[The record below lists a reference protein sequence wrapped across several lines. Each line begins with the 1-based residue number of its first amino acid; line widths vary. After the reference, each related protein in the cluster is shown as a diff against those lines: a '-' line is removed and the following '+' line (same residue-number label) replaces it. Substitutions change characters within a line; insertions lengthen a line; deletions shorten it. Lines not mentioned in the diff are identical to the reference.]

1 MYIEGKA
8 PVRVHFVC
16 VQGLFCF
23 PKKGIAMKNIKVK
36 KEYPENLL
44 SQVFVNGLPTEL
56 PDDVALVLEYIIQKT
71 LTERE
76 GRVLDLRYKRY
87 MTMAAIGEEYS
98 LRAERIRQIEAKA
111 VRKLRHPSRSKYI
124 LMGMEGYINY
134 LRDTA
139 VDERL
144 REYKKEIVTLE
155 KKIAELTD
163 TEYEE
168 EKNEL
173 ENAPLAEL
181 DLSVRTFNILYRAGY
196 STVKELLDADA
207 EKIVSLPNLGLKNF
221 SDLIDVL
228 SEKGFGWKSA
238 ELSKSYSR
246 TKV

>member
-1 MYIEGKA
+1 
-8 PVRVHFVC
+8 
-16 VQGLFCF
+16 
-23 PKKGIAMKNIKVK
+23 MKK

-44 SQVFVNGLPTEL
+44 AQVFVNGLPTDL
-56 PDDVALVLEYIIQKT
+56 PDDITLVLEYIIQKT

-76 GRVLDLRYKRY
+76 GRVLDMRYKRY
-87 MTMAAIGEEYS
+87 MTMAAIGEEYG

-111 VRKLRHPSRSKYI
+111 VRKLRHPSRSRYI

-144 REYKKEIVTLE
+144 REYKNEIISLE

-163 TEYEE
+163 TDYEE

>member
-1 MYIEGKA
+1 
-8 PVRVHFVC
+8 
-16 VQGLFCF
+16 
-23 PKKGIAMKNIKVK
+23 MKK

-44 SQVFVNGLPTEL
+44 SQVFVNGLPTEM

-76 GRVLDLRYKRY
+76 GRVLDMRYKRY
-87 MTMAAIGEEYS
+87 MTMAAIGEEYG
-98 LRAERIRQIEAKA
+98 LRADRIRQIEAKA
-111 VRKLRHPSRSKYI
+111 VRKLRHPSRSRYI

-144 REYKKEIVTLE
+144 REYKKEIISLE

>member
-1 MYIEGKA
+1 
-8 PVRVHFVC
+8 
-16 VQGLFCF
+16 
-23 PKKGIAMKNIKVK
+23 MKNIKEK
-36 KEYPENLL
+36 KEYPKNLL
-44 SQVFVNGLPTEL
+44 SQVFVNGLPTDL
-56 PDDVALVLEYIIQKT
+56 PDDITLVLEYIIQKT

-76 GRVLDLRYKRY
+76 GRVLDMRYKRY
-87 MTMAAIGEEYS
+87 MTMAAIGEEYG

-111 VRKLRHPSRSKYI
+111 VRKLRHPSRSRYI

-144 REYKKEIVTLE
+144 REYKKEIISLE

>member
-1 MYIEGKA
+1 
-8 PVRVHFVC
+8 
-16 VQGLFCF
+16 
-23 PKKGIAMKNIKVK
+23 MKNIKEK
-36 KEYPENLL
+36 KEYPKNLL
-44 SQVFVNGLPTEL
+44 SQVFVNGLPTDL
-56 PDDVALVLEYIIQKT
+56 PDDITLVLEYIIQKT

-76 GRVLDLRYKRY
+76 GRVLDMRYKRY
-87 MTMAAIGEEYS
+87 MTMAAIGEEYG

-111 VRKLRHPSRSKYI
+111 VRKLRHPSRSRYI

-139 VDERL
+139 VEERL
-144 REYKKEIVTLE
+144 REYKKEIISLE

-221 SDLIDVL
+221 SDLINVL

>member
-1 MYIEGKA
+1 
-8 PVRVHFVC
+8 
-16 VQGLFCF
+16 
-23 PKKGIAMKNIKVK
+23 MKK
-36 KEYPENLL
+36 KEYPQNLL
-44 SQVFVNGLPTEL
+44 SQVFVNVLPTEL

-76 GRVLDLRYKRY
+76 GRVLDMRYKRY
-87 MTMAAIGEEYS
+87 MTMAAIGEEYG

-111 VRKLRHPSRSKYI
+111 VRKLRHPSRSRYI

-144 REYKKEIVTLE
+144 REYKKEIISLE

>member
-1 MYIEGKA
+1 
-8 PVRVHFVC
+8 
-16 VQGLFCF
+16 
-23 PKKGIAMKNIKVK
+23 MKK

-44 SQVFVNGLPTEL
+44 SQVFVNGLPTDL

-76 GRVLDLRYKRY
+76 GRVLDMRYKRY
-87 MTMAAIGEEYS
+87 MTMAAIGEEYG

-238 ELSKSYSR
+238 ELSKSYIR

>member
-1 MYIEGKA
+1 
-8 PVRVHFVC
+8 
-16 VQGLFCF
+16 
-23 PKKGIAMKNIKVK
+23 MKK
-36 KEYPENLL
+36 KEYPKNLL
-44 SQVFVNGLPTEL
+44 SQVFVNGLPTEM

-76 GRVLDLRYKRY
+76 GRVLDMRYKRY
-87 MTMAAIGEEYS
+87 MTMAAIGEEYG

-111 VRKLRHPSRSKYI
+111 VRKLRHPSRSRYI

-144 REYKKEIVTLE
+144 REYKKEIISLE

-246 TKV
+246 AKV

>member
-1 MYIEGKA
+1 
-8 PVRVHFVC
+8 
-16 VQGLFCF
+16 
-23 PKKGIAMKNIKVK
+23 MKNIKEK
-36 KEYPENLL
+36 KEYPKNLL
-44 SQVFVNGLPTEL
+44 SQVFVNGLPTDL

-76 GRVLDLRYKRY
+76 GRVLDMRYKRY
-87 MTMAAIGEEYS
+87 MTMAAIGEEYG

-111 VRKLRHPSRSKYI
+111 VRKLRHPSRSRYI

-139 VDERL
+139 VEERL
-144 REYKKEIVTLE
+144 REYKKEIISLE

-181 DLSVRTFNILYRAGY
+181 DLSVRTFNILSHRGY
-196 STVKELLDADA
+196 
-207 EKIVSLPNLGLKNF
+207 
-221 SDLIDVL
+221 
-228 SEKGFGWKSA
+228 
-238 ELSKSYSR
+238 
-246 TKV
+246 

>member
-1 MYIEGKA
+1 
-8 PVRVHFVC
+8 
-16 VQGLFCF
+16 
-23 PKKGIAMKNIKVK
+23 MKK

-44 SQVFVNGLPTEL
+44 SQVFVNGLPTDL

-71 LTERE
+71 LTERG
-76 GRVLDLRYKRY
+76 GRVLDMRYKRY
-87 MTMAAIGEEYS
+87 MTMAAIGEEYG

-111 VRKLRHPSRSKYI
+111 VRKLRHPSRSRYI

-144 REYKKEIVTLE
+144 REYKKEIISLE

>member
-1 MYIEGKA
+1 
-8 PVRVHFVC
+8 
-16 VQGLFCF
+16 
-23 PKKGIAMKNIKVK
+23 MKNIKEK
-36 KEYPENLL
+36 KEYPQNLL
-44 SQVFVNGLPTEL
+44 SQVFVNGLPTDL
-56 PDDVALVLEYIIQKT
+56 PDDITLVLEYIIQKT
-71 LTERE
+71 LTKRE
-76 GRVLDLRYKRY
+76 GRVLDMRYKIY
-87 MTMAAIGEEYS
+87 MTMAAIGEEYG

-111 VRKLRHPSRSKYI
+111 VRKLRHPSRSRYI

-144 REYKKEIVTLE
+144 REYKKEIISLE

>member
-1 MYIEGKA
+1 
-8 PVRVHFVC
+8 
-16 VQGLFCF
+16 
-23 PKKGIAMKNIKVK
+23 MKNIKVK

>member
-1 MYIEGKA
+1 
-8 PVRVHFVC
+8 
-16 VQGLFCF
+16 
-23 PKKGIAMKNIKVK
+23 MKNIKEK
-36 KEYPENLL
+36 KEYPKNLL
-44 SQVFVNGLPTEL
+44 SQVFVNGLPTEM

-76 GRVLDLRYKRY
+76 GRVLDMRYKRY
-87 MTMAAIGEEYS
+87 MTMAAIGEECG

-111 VRKLRHPSRSKYI
+111 VRKLRHPSRSRYI

-144 REYKKEIVTLE
+144 REYKKEIVALE
-155 KKIAELTD
+155 KKIAVLTD

-168 EKNEL
+168 EQNEL

-196 STVKELLDADA
+196 TTVRELLDADA

>member
-1 MYIEGKA
+1 
-8 PVRVHFVC
+8 
-16 VQGLFCF
+16 
-23 PKKGIAMKNIKVK
+23 MKK
-36 KEYPENLL
+36 KEYPKNLL
-44 SQVFVNGLPTEL
+44 SQVFVNGLPTEF

-76 GRVLDLRYKRY
+76 GRVLDMRYKRY
-87 MTMAAIGEEYS
+87 MTMAAIGEEYG

-111 VRKLRHPSRSKYI
+111 VRKLRHPSRSR
-124 LMGMEGYINY
+124 Y

-144 REYKKEIVTLE
+144 REYKKEIISLE

>member
-1 MYIEGKA
+1 
-8 PVRVHFVC
+8 
-16 VQGLFCF
+16 
-23 PKKGIAMKNIKVK
+23 MKK

-76 GRVLDLRYKRY
+76 GRVLDMRYKRY
-87 MTMAAIGEEYS
+87 MTMAAIGEEYG

-111 VRKLRHPSRSKYI
+111 VRKLRHPSRSRYI

-144 REYKKEIVTLE
+144 REYKKEIISLE

>member
-1 MYIEGKA
+1 
-8 PVRVHFVC
+8 
-16 VQGLFCF
+16 
-23 PKKGIAMKNIKVK
+23 MKK

-44 SQVFVNGLPTEL
+44 SQVFVNGLPTDM

-76 GRVLDLRYKRY
+76 GRVLDMRYKRY
-87 MTMAAIGEEYS
+87 MTMAAIGEEYG

-111 VRKLRHPSRSKYI
+111 VRKLRHPSRSRYI

-144 REYKKEIVTLE
+144 REYKKEIISLE
-155 KKIAELTD
+155 KKIDELTD

>member
-1 MYIEGKA
+1 
-8 PVRVHFVC
+8 
-16 VQGLFCF
+16 
-23 PKKGIAMKNIKVK
+23 MKK

-76 GRVLDLRYKRY
+76 GRVLDMRYKRY
-87 MTMAAIGEEYS
+87 MTMAAIGEEYG

-111 VRKLRHPSRSKYI
+111 VRKLRHPSRSRYI

-144 REYKKEIVTLE
+144 REYKKEIISLE

-196 STVKELLDADA
+196 LTVKELLDADA

>member
-8 PVRVHFVC
+8 PVCVHFVC
-16 VQGLFCF
+16 VRGLFCF
-23 PKKGIAMKNIKVK
+23 PKKEITMKNIKEK
-36 KEYPENLL
+36 KEYPKNLL

-76 GRVLDLRYKRY
+76 GRVLDMRYKRY
-87 MTMAAIGEEYS
+87 MTMAAIGEEYG

-144 REYKKEIVTLE
+144 RESKKEIISLE

>member
-1 MYIEGKA
+1 
-8 PVRVHFVC
+8 
-16 VQGLFCF
+16 
-23 PKKGIAMKNIKVK
+23 MKNIKEK
-36 KEYPENLL
+36 KEYPKNLL
-44 SQVFVNGLPTEL
+44 SQVFVNGLPTDL
-56 PDDVALVLEYIIQKT
+56 PDDITLVLEYIIQKT

-76 GRVLDLRYKRY
+76 GRVLDMRYKRY
-87 MTMAAIGEEYS
+87 MTMAAIGEEYG

-111 VRKLRHPSRSKYI
+111 VRKLRHPSRSRYI

-144 REYKKEIVTLE
+144 REYKKEIISLE

-207 EKIVSLPNLGLKNF
+207 ERIVSLPNLGLKNF

>member
-1 MYIEGKA
+1 
-8 PVRVHFVC
+8 
-16 VQGLFCF
+16 
-23 PKKGIAMKNIKVK
+23 MKNIKEK
-36 KEYPENLL
+36 KEYPKNLL
-44 SQVFVNGLPTEL
+44 SQVFVNGLPTDL
-56 PDDVALVLEYIIQKT
+56 PDDITLVLEYIIQKT

-76 GRVLDLRYKRY
+76 GRVLDMRYKKY
-87 MTMAAIGEEYS
+87 MTMAAIGEEYG

-144 REYKKEIVTLE
+144 REYKKEIISLE

-173 ENAPLAEL
+173 VNAPLAEL

>member
-1 MYIEGKA
+1 
-8 PVRVHFVC
+8 
-16 VQGLFCF
+16 
-23 PKKGIAMKNIKVK
+23 MKK

-76 GRVLDLRYKRY
+76 GRVLDMRYKRY
-87 MTMAAIGEEYS
+87 MTMAAIGEEYG

-111 VRKLRHPSRSKYI
+111 VRKLRHPSRSRYI
-124 LMGMEGYINY
+124 LMGMEGYINH

>member
-1 MYIEGKA
+1 
-8 PVRVHFVC
+8 
-16 VQGLFCF
+16 
-23 PKKGIAMKNIKVK
+23 MKNIKEK
-36 KEYPENLL
+36 KEYPQNLL
-44 SQVFVNGLPTEL
+44 SQVFVNGLPTDL

-76 GRVLDLRYKRY
+76 GRVLDMRYKRY
-87 MTMAAIGEEYS
+87 MTMAAIGEEYG

-111 VRKLRHPSRSKYI
+111 VRKLRHPSRSRYI

-134 LRDTA
+134 SRDSA

>member
-1 MYIEGKA
+1 
-8 PVRVHFVC
+8 
-16 VQGLFCF
+16 
-23 PKKGIAMKNIKVK
+23 MKK
-36 KEYPENLL
+36 KEYPKNLL

-76 GRVLDLRYKRY
+76 GRVLDMRYKRY
-87 MTMAAIGEEYS
+87 MTMAAIGEEYG

-111 VRKLRHPSRSKYI
+111 VRKLRHPSRSRYI

>member
-1 MYIEGKA
+1 
-8 PVRVHFVC
+8 
-16 VQGLFCF
+16 
-23 PKKGIAMKNIKVK
+23 MKNIKEK
-36 KEYPENLL
+36 KEYPKNLL
-44 SQVFVNGLPTEL
+44 SQVFVNGLPTDL
-56 PDDVALVLEYIIQKT
+56 PDDITLVLEYIIQKT

-76 GRVLDLRYKRY
+76 GRVLDMRYKRY
-87 MTMAAIGEEYS
+87 MTMAAIGEEYG

-111 VRKLRHPSRSKYI
+111 VRKLRHPSRSRYI

-144 REYKKEIVTLE
+144 REYKKEIISLE

-196 STVKELLDADA
+196 STVKELVDANA
-207 EKIVSLPNLGLKNF
+207 EKIVSLPNLGLKNV
-221 SDLIDVL
+221 SDLMDVL

>member
-1 MYIEGKA
+1 
-8 PVRVHFVC
+8 
-16 VQGLFCF
+16 
-23 PKKGIAMKNIKVK
+23 MKNIKEK
-36 KEYPENLL
+36 KEYPQNLL
-44 SQVFVNGLPTEL
+44 SQVFVNGLPTDL
-56 PDDVALVLEYIIQKT
+56 PDDVALVLDYIIQKT

-76 GRVLDLRYKRY
+76 GRVLDMRYKRY
-87 MTMAAIGEEYS
+87 MTMAAIGEEYG

-111 VRKLRHPSRSKYI
+111 VRKLRHPSRSRYI

-134 LRDTA
+134 SRDSA

>member
-1 MYIEGKA
+1 
-8 PVRVHFVC
+8 
-16 VQGLFCF
+16 
-23 PKKGIAMKNIKVK
+23 MKK
-36 KEYPENLL
+36 KEYPKNLL
-44 SQVFVNGLPTEL
+44 SQVFVNGLPTEM
-56 PDDVALVLEYIIQKT
+56 PDDVTLVLEYIIQKT

-76 GRVLDLRYKRY
+76 GRVLDMRYKRY
-87 MTMAAIGEEYS
+87 MTMAAIGEEYG

-144 REYKKEIVTLE
+144 REYKKEIISLE

>member
-1 MYIEGKA
+1 
-8 PVRVHFVC
+8 
-16 VQGLFCF
+16 
-23 PKKGIAMKNIKVK
+23 MKK

-44 SQVFVNGLPTEL
+44 SQVFVNGLPTEM
-56 PDDVALVLEYIIQKT
+56 PDDVTLVLEYIIQKT

-76 GRVLDLRYKRY
+76 GRVLDMRYKRY
-87 MTMAAIGEEYS
+87 MTMAAIGEEYG

-111 VRKLRHPSRSKYI
+111 VRKLRHPSRSRYI

-139 VDERL
+139 VEERL
-144 REYKKEIVTLE
+144 REYKKEIISLE

>member
-1 MYIEGKA
+1 
-8 PVRVHFVC
+8 
-16 VQGLFCF
+16 
-23 PKKGIAMKNIKVK
+23 MKK
-36 KEYPENLL
+36 KEYPKDLL

-76 GRVLDLRYKRY
+76 GRVLDMRYKRY
-87 MTMAAIGEEYS
+87 MTMAAIGEEYG

-111 VRKLRHPSRSKYI
+111 VRKLRHPSRSRYI

-134 LRDTA
+134 VRDTA

-144 REYKKEIVTLE
+144 REYKKEIISLE

>member
-1 MYIEGKA
+1 
-8 PVRVHFVC
+8 
-16 VQGLFCF
+16 
-23 PKKGIAMKNIKVK
+23 MKK

-44 SQVFVNGLPTEL
+44 SQVFVNGLPTEM

-76 GRVLDLRYKRY
+76 GRVLDMRYKRY
-87 MTMAAIGEEYS
+87 MTMAAIGEEYG

-111 VRKLRHPSRSKYI
+111 VRKLRHPSRRKYI

-144 REYKKEIVTLE
+144 REYKKEIISLE

>member
-1 MYIEGKA
+1 
-8 PVRVHFVC
+8 
-16 VQGLFCF
+16 
-23 PKKGIAMKNIKVK
+23 MKK

-76 GRVLDLRYKRY
+76 GRVLDMRYKRY
-87 MTMAAIGEEYS
+87 MTMAAIGDEYG

-134 LRDTA
+134 SRDTA

-155 KKIAELTD
+155 KKIAELTG

-168 EKNEL
+168 EQNEL

>member
-1 MYIEGKA
+1 
-8 PVRVHFVC
+8 
-16 VQGLFCF
+16 
-23 PKKGIAMKNIKVK
+23 MKK

-44 SQVFVNGLPTEL
+44 SQVFVNGLPTDL
-56 PDDVALVLEYIIQKT
+56 PDDITLVLEYIIQKT

-76 GRVLDLRYKRY
+76 GRVLDMRYKRY
-87 MTMAAIGEEYS
+87 MTMAAIGEEYG

-111 VRKLRHPSRSKYI
+111 VRKLRHPSRSRYI

-144 REYKKEIVTLE
+144 REYKKEIISLE

>member
-1 MYIEGKA
+1 
-8 PVRVHFVC
+8 
-16 VQGLFCF
+16 
-23 PKKGIAMKNIKVK
+23 MKK

-44 SQVFVNGLPTEL
+44 SQVFVNGLSTDL

-76 GRVLDLRYKRY
+76 GRVLDMRYKRY
-87 MTMAAIGEEYS
+87 MTMAAIGEEYG

-111 VRKLRHPSRSKYI
+111 VRKLRHPSRSRYI

>member
-1 MYIEGKA
+1 
-8 PVRVHFVC
+8 
-16 VQGLFCF
+16 
-23 PKKGIAMKNIKVK
+23 MKNIKEK
-36 KEYPENLL
+36 KEYPKNLL
-44 SQVFVNGLPTEL
+44 SQVFVNGLPTDL
-56 PDDVALVLEYIIQKT
+56 PDDITLVLEYIIQKT

-76 GRVLDLRYKRY
+76 GRVLDMRYKRY
-87 MTMAAIGEEYS
+87 MTMAAIGEEYG

-144 REYKKEIVTLE
+144 REYKKEIISLE

-196 STVKELLDADA
+196 TTVRELLDADA